1 MIPLW
6 AIGTGLASVAAG
18 LGYGLSEGKKNTASN
33 PYNVPNNVPNNP
45 QPKIAPMDLLDEHIQ
60 REQERVKEQQRIRA
74 DISGDLGLTPEWVDR
89 VAKNRSDDKYQQWL
103 ENSNEF
109 VLGGKRYK
117 WVDEDKIDLLTK
129 GKEFNEMRD
138 VIADQYAR
146 ENHRDGGQYQGSYRN
161 LMNDKYRLTGKR
173 YVPVRIS

>member
-45 QPKIAPMDLLDEHIQ
+45 QPKIAPMDLLDGHIQ
-60 REQERVKEQQRIRA
+60 REQERIKA
-74 DISGDLGLTPEWVDR
+74 DISKGLTPPQPEWVDR
-89 VAKNRSDDKYQQWL
+89 VAKNRADDKYQQWL
-103 ENSNEF
+103 ENSREF
-109 VLGGKRYK
+109 QLGGAKYAWLTEDELRSLDNGWKFEGLSNDDIAKR
-117 WVDEDKIDLLTK
+117 
-129 GKEFNEMRD
+129 
-138 VIADQYAR
+138 YAR

-173 YVPVRIS
+173 YVPVRIG